1 MARTAHQAC
10 SSHNIS
16 LFTSDF
22 AKRNRPRG
30 VFARFSSSNYGCGFD
45 STIFALS
52 SGHGK
57 CGVAVVRVSGPHA
70 SSAVRRLTR
79 RPVVPA
85 GRRAA
90 LRRLY
95 DPAGEPLDK
104 GLVIWFPGPH
114 SFTGEDSCEFH
125 VHGGPSVVTSL
136 LMVLGGM
143 EGLRP
148 AEAGE
153 FTKRAF
159 QNGKLDLTE
168 VEGLADL
175 IHAETEA
182 QRKQALRQMEG
193 DLSRLY
199 SDWSRRLL
207 KCVANV
213 EAYID
218 FSEDE
223 NIEAGVLD
231 EVEREVCQLTEEL
244 ERHLSDGRRGER
256 LRSGVQV
263 AILGQPNVGKSSL
276 LNAVCQRPAAIVTP
290 IAGTTRDVVES
301 AVNLGGYPVLLSDT
315 AGLRETEDIVEREG
329 VRRARQRAQQADISV
344 LVLDAADV
352 MAAVSRQPGHYLTLQ
367 QYVQDHIPDL
377 GLQGTTFDTND
388 GAANPADSYLIVVNK
403 SDLVEGGGSL
413 RSLLASSE
421 LATEGDGAKSGDVC
435 VMSCLTGEGMDA
447 FLQLLQLK
455 VKLMCGNPLA
465 GNPSFTQARHR
476 AHLTSCVQALRS
488 YTDTSDR
495 SYTDT
500 SDRSNANT
508 SDRDLVLA
516 AEELRTGL
524 RQLGKITGRMGA
536 EEILDVIFRDFC
548 IGK

>member
-1 MARTAHQAC
+1 
-10 SSHNIS
+10 
-16 LFTSDF
+16 
-22 AKRNRPRG
+22 
-30 VFARFSSSNYGCGFD
+30 
-45 STIFALS
+45 
-52 SGHGK
+52 
-57 CGVAVVRVSGPHA
+57 
-70 SSAVRRLTR
+70 
-79 RPVVPA
+79 
-85 GRRAA
+85 
-90 LRRLY
+90 
-95 DPAGEPLDK
+95 
-104 GLVIWFPGPH
+104 
-114 SFTGEDSCEFH
+114 
-125 VHGGPSVVTSL
+125 
-136 LMVLGGM
+136 MVLGGM

-413 RSLLASSE
+413 TRASWLVRSWLRRAME
-421 LATEGDGAKSGDVC
+421 RKAETC
-435 VMSCLTGEGMDA
+435 V
-447 FLQLLQLK
+447 
-455 VKLMCGNPLA
+455 
-465 GNPSFTQARHR
+465 
-476 AHLTSCVQALRS
+476 
-488 YTDTSDR
+488 
-495 SYTDT
+495 
-500 SDRSNANT
+500 
-508 SDRDLVLA
+508 
-516 AEELRTGL
+516 
-524 RQLGKITGRMGA
+524 
-536 EEILDVIFRDFC
+536 
-548 IGK
+548 